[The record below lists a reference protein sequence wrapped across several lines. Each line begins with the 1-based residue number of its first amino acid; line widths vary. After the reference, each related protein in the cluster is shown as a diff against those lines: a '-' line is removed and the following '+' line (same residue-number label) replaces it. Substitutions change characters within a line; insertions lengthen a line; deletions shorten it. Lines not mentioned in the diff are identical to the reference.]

1 MERWERERILGE
13 WGVREG
19 TARSQNEGSRLAE
32 DMEGSPLKGR
42 PIRRRLRNFR
52 PDAASY
58 IASLGGPRPYMTRLR
73 EIHDL
78 TVGHE
83 LRLAEEWARLAEESG
98 SDETAFATRWRALAE
113 RWNFYEVNDLIE
125 RHNRWYPMESN
136 LPMDPKTGDFVKVDG
151 KPYRRRPLDAAW
163 VLERFPPLYGD
174 PAAPE
179 AIEERL
185 ADLRAARGIWKDREF
200 TGEDYARAIRGGDVN
215 ANLRRLGVE

>member
-1 MERWERERILGE
+1 VERWERERILGE
-13 WGVREG
+13 WGVRDG
-19 TARSQNEGSRLAE
+19 TVRSQTEGERLEE
-32 DMEGSPLKGR
+32 DLEGSPLRGR

-83 LRLAEEWARLAEESG
+83 RRLAEEWAHLAYECDPDG
-98 SDETAFATRWRALAE
+98 AAFDRRWRAVAE

-125 RHNRWYPMESN
+125 RHNRWYPLESG
-136 LPMDPKTGDFVKVDG
+136 LPMDPRTGDFVRVDG

-163 VLERFPPLYGD
+163 VLERFPPLL
-174 PAAPE
+174 E
-179 AIEERL
+179 
-185 ADLRAARGIWKDREF
+185 RAA
-200 TGEDYARAIRGGDVN
+200 A
-215 ANLRRLGVE
+215 